1 MKYKGIIIAV
11 VVLALLV
18 ISGGIYTVD
27 ETEQVIVTQFGK
39 VIGEPKTDPGLY
51 FKLPLIQ
58 DAVFFPKNLREW
70 DGERGQIPTEDKTY
84 LWVDTFARWKIV
96 DPLTFYQTVNNTT
109 GALTRLDDIIDAA
122 VRNLITS
129 HPLFETVRRT
139 NRELDTF
146 DWGGKKEEIKEIDQ
160 RKMATVKVGR
170 QEITTAIKKEIQ
182 PKLIGFGIEVV
193 DVKIKRINY
202 VKEVQRSVYDRM
214 IAERKQIAEKFCS
227 EGRGEAREIEGEKER
242 ELKQITSEAY
252 KKAQEIKG
260 SADAKATKI
269 YADAYGL
276 SPDFYSFQKTLD
288 IYKETLDEKSSL
300 VLSTDT
306 EFFKYLKSYT
316 GEFQER

>member
-214 IAERKQIAEKFCS
+214 IAERKQIAEKFRS

-300 VLSTDT
+300 VLSTET

-316 GEFQER
+316 GEYQ

>member
-18 ISGGIYTVD
+18 ISGGVYTVD

-39 VIGEPKTDPGLY
+39 VVGEPKTDPGLY

-182 PKLIGFGIEVV
+182 PKLINFGIEVV

-214 IAERKQIAEKFCS
+214 IAERKQIAEKFRS

-242 ELKQITSEAY
+242 ELKKITSEAY

-260 SADAKATKI
+260 GADAKATKI

-288 IYKETLDEKSSL
+288 IYKETLDEESSL
-300 VLSTDT
+300 VLSTES

-316 GEFQER
+316 GEY

>member
-214 IAERKQIAEKFCS
+214 IAERKQIAEKFRS